1 MFSALKPKNCLV
13 CLLGSAILAFGL
25 FNIHSFS
32 GVTEGGVLGMTLLL
46 EKLFSISPSVS
57 AIVMNVCCY
66 LLGYKLLGRSFI
78 LYSAVA
84 GGGFSFFYAV
94 FEKMGPVF
102 PSMGDFPLFAA
113 ILGACFVGVGVGLCV
128 LAGGAP
134 GGDDALAMS
143 LTGVLKLD
151 IQWIYLISDLIVLV
165 LSLSYI
171 PLSKIA
177 YSLLTVLISGQLI
190 GLMQKLPFLKDS
202 PKKETETA

>member
-1 MFSALKPKNCLV
+1 
-13 CLLGSAILAFGL
+13 
-25 FNIHSFS
+25 
-32 GVTEGGVLGMTLLL
+32 
-46 EKLFSISPSVS
+46 
-57 AIVMNVCCY
+57 
-66 LLGYKLLGRSFI
+66 
-78 LYSAVA
+78 
-84 GGGFSFFYAV
+84 
-94 FEKMGPVF
+94 
-102 PSMGDFPLFAA
+102 MGDFLLFAA
-113 ILGACFVGVGVGLCV
+113 VLGACFVGVGVGLCV